1 MVHTTEA
8 NNKAATPYLSCQR
21 RLASRHP
28 WLTLCQVLIVPI
40 ALTALLT
47 SAWAE
52 TIDEA
57 DMGPGLSLTIYNQD
71 LAVIKE
77 RRLIELP
84 RGRGTVKFEDV
95 AQRIIPQSVQ
105 FSSLTDPT
113 RTTVI
118 EQNYE
123 FDLVSA
129 DKLLDKYIDKPVRI
143 ITQDGSLVSGT
154 LLSFDRSQLLLRDDV
169 DDSIQLLPRAKNV
182 RDIQFSTL
190 PEGFLTKPTLVWL
203 VDARKAGQHLAKVA
217 YQSHGFTWRADY
229 TALVAPDHQSMTLAG
244 WVTITNNS
252 GASYHD
258 AGLKLMA
265 GDVHVVQEARE
276 LAGSV
281 ATSNLRAAGKAG
293 SGFEEKSFAEYHL
306 YTLGRRT
313 SLLDKQV
320 KQIELFPIVETVPV
334 HKKYLYRA
342 NRDVG
347 VYLEV
352 KNSKENNLGMPL
364 PGGKVRIYQND
375 IDSAREFIG
384 DDSIDHTPKDEP
396 VKVRMGR
403 AFDIAAERTQT
414 DQQRPARR
422 VQVETFKITLRN
434 HKDQAIKMAVE
445 DYLHPRRNWK
455 ITSTSD
461 EYTQKDYRTVVFE
474 KEMPANSEWVIT
486 YTVRYSW

>member
-1 MVHTTEA
+1 MLRIIIFSIMVGG
-8 NNKAATPYLSCQR
+8 LV
-21 RLASRHP
+21 AS
-28 WLTLCQVLIVPI
+28 
-40 ALTALLT
+40 A
-47 SAWAE
+47 SAE
-52 TIDEA
+52 VIDEA

-71 LAVIKE
+71 LAVVKE

-84 RGRGTVKFEDV
+84 RGRETVKFEDV

-105 FSSLTDPT
+105 FRSLTDPAN
-113 RTTVI
+113 TTVV

-129 DKLLDKYIDKPVRI
+129 EKLLGKYIDKPIRI
-143 ITQDGSLVSGT
+143 ITQDGSMMAGT
-154 LLSFDRSQLLLRDDV
+154 LLSFDRNQLVLSEELDG
-169 DDSIQLLPRAKNV
+169 SIQLLPRAKNV

-203 VDARKAGQHLAKVA
+203 VEARKAGEHLAKVA
-217 YQSHGFTWRADY
+217 YQARGFTWRADY
-229 TALVAPDHQSMTLAG
+229 TALVAEDHKSMTLAG

-252 GASYHD
+252 GASYRD

-265 GDVHVVQEARE
+265 GDVHVVEEAR
-276 LAGSV
+276 
-281 ATSNLRAAGKAG
+281 RDR
-293 SGFEEKSFAEYHL
+293 SGPMEVMLLKSAVEAEGFVEKSFAEYHL

-334 HKKYLYRA
+334 QKKYLYKA
-342 NRDVG
+342 NREVG

-375 IDSAREFIG
+375 IDGAREFIG
-384 DDSIDHTPKDEP
+384 DDSIDHTPKDEL

-403 AFDIAAERTQT
+403 AFDIAAQKTQT
-414 DQQRPARR
+414 HQQRPARR
-422 VQVETFKITLRN
+422 VRVETLKITLRN
-434 HKDQAIKMAVE
+434 NKDQAIRMAVE

-455 ITSTSD
+455 ITATSD
-461 EYTQKDYRTVVFE
+461 EFTKKDYRTITFE
-474 KEMPANSEWVIT
+474 KEMLANSEWIIT
-486 YTVRYSW
+486 YTVRYWW

>member
-1 MVHTTEA
+1 MLRTIVIAVMVA
-8 NNKAATPYLSCQR
+8 GLAA
-21 RLASRHP
+21 LAS
-28 WLTLCQVLIVPI
+28 
-40 ALTALLT
+40 
-47 SAWAE
+47 AE
-52 TIDEA
+52 VIDEA

-84 RGRGTVKFEDV
+84 RGRETVKFEDV

-105 FSSLTDPT
+105 FSSLTDPA
-113 RTTVI
+113 RTTVV

-129 DKLLDKYIDKPVRI
+129 DKLLYKYIDKPIRV
-143 ITQDGSLVSGT
+143 ITQDGGLVDGR
-154 LLSFDRSQLLLRDDV
+154 LLSFDRGQLVLRDDV

-190 PEGFLTKPTLVWL
+190 PEGFLTKPTLIWL
-203 VDARKAGQHLAKVA
+203 VEARKAGEHLAKVA
-217 YQSHGFTWRADY
+217 YQSRGFTWRADY
-229 TALVAPDHQSMTLAG
+229 TALVAEDHKSMTLAG

-252 GASYHD
+252 GASYRD

-265 GDVHVVQEARE
+265 GDVHVVQERERAR
-276 LAGSV
+276 AGMPTPEFSLK
-281 ATSNLRAAGKAG
+281 SLEEPAG
-293 SGFEEKSFAEYHL
+293 FVEKSFAEYHL

-334 HKKYLYRA
+334 EKKYLYKA

-352 KNSKENNLGMPL
+352 KNSKEKNLGMPL

-375 IDSAREFIG
+375 IDGAREFIG

-403 AFDIAAERTQT
+403 AFDIAAQRIQT
-414 DQQRPARR
+414 DQRRPARR
-422 VQVETFKITLRN
+422 VRIETFKITLRN
-434 HKDQAIKMAVE
+434 HKDQAVRMAVE

-455 ITSTSD
+455 ITATSD
-461 EYTQKDYRTVVFE
+461 EFTKKDYRTITFE

-486 YTVRYSW
+486 YTVRYWW